1 MNIFLSNSFSKNYK
15 KAKIKDKLVCGLKF
29 DQKVSKKKKKKPRE
43 EKPRKYIKPSLA

>member
-29 DQKVSKKKKKKPRE
+29 DQKVFQEKKKKKNL
-43 EKPRKYIKPSLA
+43 EKKNLENI